1 MLANFLI
8 GLREGLEAALVVGI
22 LVAAVVKAE
31 RTDLLKFIW
40 VGVGI
45 AVAVSLAFGAALTFG
60 PKQLTFEAQ
69 EAIGG
74 SLSIVA
80 VAFVTWMVLWMA
92 RTARSLK
99 GELEGRVG
107 LALDAGAASLVL
119 LAGLAV
125 GREGLETAL
134 FLWATTEATSTTAD
148 SWWIGPFLGVLAV
161 VLVGALSWRGP
172 TGTTAVRV
180 AVLAVVGAAIVGLA
194 SASDHPMVG
203 ALLGLICA
211 VALGTHIYR
220 GAVRLDLGRFFTWTG
235 AMLIV
240 VAAGVLSYGFGE
252 LIAVANIKGHS
263 IPWGLAE
270 PAFDISSWYDD
281 GSWYGT
287 FLGGMFNLHSSPSVL
302 EVIAWLGYAVP
313 ALYLFLRSA
322 RRRAGGSAAS
332 NPDAAA
338 SVEGTASTGTP

>member
-1 MLANFLI
+1 VLGNYLL
-8 GLREGLEAALVVGI
+8 GLREGLEATLVVSI
-22 LVAAVVKAE
+22 LIAYLVK
-31 RTDLLKFIW
+31 TDRRAQLKWIW
-40 VGVGI
+40 LGVGLAVGLAVAFTVGLGVQSRKLDTFSIELLGGVMSLI
-45 AVAVSLAFGAALTFG
+45 AVC
-60 PKQLTFEAQ
+60 
-69 EAIGG
+69 
-74 SLSIVA
+74 
-80 VAFVTWMVLWMA
+80 FVTWMIFWM
-92 RTARSLK
+92 
-99 GELEGRVG
+99 
-107 LALDAGAASLVL
+107 AGAARTIAGEMRGRIDDAAGRPLSLML
-119 LAGLAV
+119 LAFLAV
-125 GREGLETAL
+125 GREGMETGA
-134 FLWATTEATSTTAD
+134 FLWAFSRTGTGFDKSANAELTWA
-148 SWWIGPFLGVLAV
+148 PFLWALAGI
-161 VLVGALSWRGP
+161 L
-172 TGTTAVRV
+172 T
-180 AVLAVVGAAIVGLA
+180 
-194 SASDHPMVG
+194 
-203 ALLGLICA
+203 A
-211 VALGTHIYR
+211 VALGYLMYR
-220 GAVRLDLGRFFTWTG
+220 GAVSINLSRFFTWTG